1 MGVKRLLNGCIGSKK
16 EDEVLTVLYR
26 CWRRANKNGR
36 RKSICVRCSEFED
49 ESAGQEYYSSF
60 FVSLK
65 DDVGRLNMGV
75 FSSDWLWF
83 DCVEPFCERL
93 ITLLDV
99 RGDGKTCEDI
109 HAFVM
114 AMHSLE
120 GNSPC
125 HSYPRAD
132 GVNRVFVLWL
142 VCERLIGEQKLYG
155 KGDEITH
162 ASVKATLAAAA
173 DAELATA
180 GFQAVDYRNPLDGYL
195 AFSLYRELKK
205 HN

>member
-1 MGVKRLLNGCIGSKK
+1 MGVKRLVNDRIGSKK
-16 EDEVLTVLYR
+16 EDEALTALYR

-36 RKSICVRCSEFED
+36 RESIRARCAELED
-49 ESAGQEYYSSF
+49 ESAVQDYYSSF
-60 FVSLK
+60 FVSLI
-65 DDVGRLNMGV
+65 DDVGRLNMGA
-75 FSSDWLWF
+75 FSSEWLWF
-83 DCVEPFCERL
+83 DCTEVFCERM

-99 RGDGKTCEDI
+99 CGDGKACEDI
-109 HAFVM
+109 RAFVT
-114 AMHSLE
+114 AMYSLE

-132 GVNRVFVLWL
+132 EVNRVSVLWL

-162 ASVKATLAAAA
+162 ASAKATLAAAA
-173 DAELATA
+173 DTELATA